1 MFRHCYGVKLT
12 ELHVDDWTIAKL
24 LGHKGVKSVQYYRKM
39 SNQRLADETREV
51 RNLMSQIILAI
62 WTDGEKNM
70 SKYDK
75 MLELNKR
82 KSEEKV
88 ERAVLTIRT
97 MVLEREKVS
106 VPALMQKT
114 GLSRGFFY
122 KNPIVRGEI
131 DAAMEQQAGMVDPR
145 RNIISQAMEAEMN
158 LLRQQLQ
165 KLKSE
170 NENLIKENQK
180 LKKAL
185 SKKELNPIKQI

>member
-1 MFRHCYGVKLT
+1 
-12 ELHVDDWTIAKL
+12 
-24 LGHKGVKSVQYYRKM
+24 
-39 SNQRLADETREV
+39 
-51 RNLMSQIILAI
+51 
-62 WTDGEKNM
+62 M

-170 NENLIKENQK
+170 NENLIRIIV
-180 LKKAL
+180 KKQL
-185 SKKELNPIKQI
+185 FSTNHCFYCVNLFNYKGNLF

>member
-1 MFRHCYGVKLT
+1 
-12 ELHVDDWTIAKL
+12 
-24 LGHKGVKSVQYYRKM
+24 
-39 SNQRLADETREV
+39 
-51 RNLMSQIILAI
+51 
-62 WTDGEKNM
+62 M

-131 DAAMEQQAGMVDPR
+131 DAANLMQSSTIRITKISEYVDV
-145 RNIISQAMEAEMN
+145 
-158 LLRQQLQ
+158 Q
-165 KLKSE
+165 KILASDT
-170 NENLIKENQK
+170 
-180 LKKAL
+180 AH
-185 SKKELNPIKQI
+185 

>member
-1 MFRHCYGVKLT
+1 MHKKTSVKHIDLTNFDFFHLKVFIYARFYGTIITIRTMISKLCVSAQG
-12 ELHVDDWTIAKL
+12 ERILCH
-24 LGHKGVKSVQYYRKM
+24 
-39 SNQRLADETREV
+39 RLYWQV
-51 RNLMSQIILAI
+51 

-185 SKKELNPIKQI
+185 SKKELNLIKQI

>member
-1 MFRHCYGVKLT
+1 
-12 ELHVDDWTIAKL
+12 
-24 LGHKGVKSVQYYRKM
+24 
-39 SNQRLADETREV
+39 
-51 RNLMSQIILAI
+51 
-62 WTDGEKNM
+62 M

-75 MLELNKR
+75 ILELNKR

-122 KNPIVRGEI
+122 KNPIVRGEV

-145 RNIISQAMEAEMN
+145 RNIISQAMETEMYLLQQQN
-158 LLRQQLQ
+158 L
-165 KLKSE
+165 K
-170 NENLIKENQK
+170 KENQK

-185 SKKELNPIKQI
+185 SKRELNLIKQL

>member
-1 MFRHCYGVKLT
+1 
-12 ELHVDDWTIAKL
+12 
-24 LGHKGVKSVQYYRKM
+24 
-39 SNQRLADETREV
+39 
-51 RNLMSQIILAI
+51 
-62 WTDGEKNM
+62 M

-97 MVLEREKVS
+97 MVLEREKV

-185 SKKELNPIKQI
+185 SKKELNLIKQL